1 MKRLLS
7 LVLAASLMA
16 ALALP
21 AAAAED
27 DTQARLA
34 RVTQAVKTVLDLDT
48 DQYEEFH
55 GEVYE
60 ELVPIWTL
68 QWSGR
73 QDGESLVVEALEDG
87 TVIQYQLNGAA
98 AVPVSR
104 GGDFPVFPAAEE
116 RENARRTAEDFLKK
130 VLDPMESAELETP
143 LGTEQLGG
151 SGCRFSG
158 RLLLNGLPSP
168 LNYSVRV
175 QEGRVTSFWRDARQ
189 TTFLGSVPGSE
200 AAVSQAQAA
209 AALKDKLGLKLEY
222 VLDEGGA
229 AVLRYVPET
238 DLHTFYADAADG
250 SLIDLTELQKKM
262 NGRGRYALTAGGMAE
277 DTAEA
282 PAAMEN
288 GAAQKSLSTAELAGV
303 EKLKGVR
310 TAAQLDTALRAVSGF
325 GLGGY
330 ALTSSSYSLE
340 KEDEKETVLCTLRYR
355 REAGDES
362 YSRTVTVDARTGE
375 VRQVYSYAPWGQ
387 DPRLTADQA
396 REKALAFL
404 KTAAPDRA
412 EALELY
418 SSDDQTA
425 DGSPSYSFT
434 FARKV
439 NGYFFPANTYSVDID
454 AADGSVFRFYRTWDE
469 DLTFPAPE
477 GLISEAAALDAWM
490 NTYDV
495 ALAYRLVPQKMDGA
509 DPLQAKVIRQGMEY
523 FYVLRLTYA
532 LEREET
538 CLGIDARSGKAVFQA
553 DRTQKDIRYSDLSGS
568 AYQADIEK
576 LALYGVGY
584 DGGVFRP
591 GKTLTQWDL
600 LCLLASFRFWR
611 MNPETAS
618 REDRDSVYSDAYAR
632 GLLTPA
638 ERTDDAPVTRADLVK
653 LLLDDAGYGP
663 AARLSGIYTVTY
675 ADKDSI
681 PAAGLGYAA
690 MAQALGMAKGTY
702 HGTRTASRGEAA
714 FMLCRLLERAV

>member
-7 LVLAASLMA
+7 LALAASLMA

-27 DTQARLA
+27 DTQARLT
-34 RVTQAVKTVLDLDT
+34 RVTQAVKTALDLDT
-48 DQYEEFH
+48 DQYEEFS
-55 GEVYE
+55 GDCYE
-60 ELVPIWTL
+60 ELVPVWTL
-68 QWSGR
+68 QWSGHK
-73 QDGESLVVEALEDG
+73 DGQNLTVEALEDG

-143 LGTEQLGG
+143 LGNEQLGG

-175 QEGRVTSFWRDARQ
+175 QDGRVTSFWRDARQ

-200 AAVSQAQAA
+200 AAATQSQAA
-209 AALKDKLGLKLEY
+209 AALKGKLGLKLEY
-222 VLDEGGA
+222 VWDEDGA
-229 AVLRYVPET
+229 VVLRYVPET

-250 SLIDLTELQKKM
+250 SLLDLTELQKKM

-277 DTAEA
+277 DSAEA

-288 GAAQKSLSTAELAGV
+288 GAVKSLSAAELAGA
-303 EKLKGVR
+303 EKLRGVR

-330 ALTSSSYSLE
+330 ALASSSYNLE
-340 KEDEKETVLCTLRYR
+340 KEDGEETVLCTLRYR
-355 REAGDES
+355 REAEDET

-375 VRQVYSYAPWGQ
+375 VRRVYSYAPWGQ

-404 KTAAPDRA
+404 KSFAPDRA

-469 DLTFPAPE
+469 DVTFPAPE

-495 ALAYRLVPQKMDGA
+495 ALAYRLVPQKLDGT
-509 DPLQAKVIRQGMEY
+509 DPLQAKAVRQGMEY

-538 CLGIDARSGKAVFQA
+538 CLGVDAKSGRAVFQA

-618 REDRDSVYSDAYAR
+618 KEDRDSVYSDAYAR

-638 ERTDDAPVTRADLVK
+638 ERSDDAPVTRAGLAK

-663 AARLSGIYTVTY
+663 AARLSGIYAVTY
-675 ADKDSI
+675 TDRDSI